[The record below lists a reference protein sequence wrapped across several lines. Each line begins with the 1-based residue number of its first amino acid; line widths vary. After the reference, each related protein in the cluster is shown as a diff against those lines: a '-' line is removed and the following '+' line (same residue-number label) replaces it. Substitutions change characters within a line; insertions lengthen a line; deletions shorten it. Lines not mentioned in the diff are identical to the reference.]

1 MYIGIGWIWSIEFY
15 FSIWKISIWKT
26 ATLSTGP
33 LQITNI
39 ESSNFITY
47 PRLFQM
53 FVIDPNA
60 FEYNACKERT
70 YR

>member
-1 MYIGIGWIWSIEFY
+1 MYIGTGWIWTIEFY
-15 FSIWKISIWKT
+15 FSIWKT

-33 LQITNI
+33 LQITNT

-47 PRLFQM
+47 PRLFHK
-53 FVIDPNA
+53 FIIDPNA